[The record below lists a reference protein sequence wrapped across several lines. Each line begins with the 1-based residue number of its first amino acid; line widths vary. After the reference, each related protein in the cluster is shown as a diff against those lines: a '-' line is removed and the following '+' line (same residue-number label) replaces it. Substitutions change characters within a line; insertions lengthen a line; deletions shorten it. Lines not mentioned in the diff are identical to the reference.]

1 MKLWQARVSDAR
13 DVCAGLL
20 FLGFGGVALSLAG
33 EYSIGT
39 VMRMGAGYFP
49 LLIGALLSALG
60 AFILLRG
67 LAFSEEQVGLGGL
80 FSWRPGLSIIGSV
93 VAFAVLLPSLG
104 LALATLAMTLLSGL
118 ARRKASFTE
127 LTVLGSVLGGFSA
140 LVFAWALGL
149 NLPVL
154 PV

>member
-1 MKLWQARVSDAR
+1 MKRWPARVSDAR

-33 EYSIGT
+33 GYSVGT
-39 VMRMGAGYFP
+39 TMRMGAGYFP
-49 LLIGALLSALG
+49 LLIGTVLSALG
-60 AFILLRG
+60 VLILLRG
-67 LAFSEEQVGLGGL
+67 LAFSSEQVGLGGL
-80 FSWRPGLSIIGSV
+80 FSVRAGLSIIGSV
-93 VAFAVLLPSLG
+93 VAFALLLPSLG
-104 LALATLAMTLLSGL
+104 LALATLVMTLLSGL
-118 ARRKASFTE
+118 ARRKPSFKE

-140 LVFAWALGL
+140 LVFTWALGL

>member
-1 MKLWQARVSDAR
+1 MSAWQARVSDAR
-13 DVCAGLL
+13 DVCAGGL
-20 FLGFGGVALSLAG
+20 FLGFGAIALSLAG
-33 EYSIGT
+33 DYSVGT
-39 VMRMGAGYFP
+39 TMRMGAGYFP
-49 LLIGALLSALG
+49 LLIGALLSVLG
-60 AFILLRG
+60 VFILLRG
-67 LAFSEEQVGLGGL
+67 LAFSREQVGLSGL
-80 FSWRPGLSIIGSV
+80 FSLRPGLSIIGSV
-93 VAFAVLLPSLG
+93 VAFALLLPSLG

-118 ARRKASFTE
+118 ARHKPSFKE

>member
-1 MKLWQARVSDAR
+1 MRRWSAQVSDAR

-20 FLGFGGVALSLAG
+20 FLGFGGVALSLVG
-33 EYSIGT
+33 DYSIGS
-39 VMRMGAGYFP
+39 VMRMGTGYFP
-49 LLIGALLSALG
+49 LLIGALLCALG

-67 LAFSEEQVGLGGL
+67 LAFSAEQVGLAGL
-80 FSWRPGLSIIGSV
+80 FSLRPGLSVIGAV

-104 LALATLAMTLLSGL
+104 LALAALAMTVLSGL
-118 ARRKASFTE
+118 ARRKANLTE
-127 LTVLGSVLGGFSA
+127 LTVLGSALGGFSA

-154 PV
+154 PA